1 MMISSVFQSPG
12 KIIYGQGTVKQI
24 GEETKKYG
32 KKIMI
37 VTGKSSS
44 KKTGALDKVI
54 DSLKMENLQYVIF
67 DKVESD
73 PSVDTVELGTSIAK
87 EEKID
92 VIVALGGGS
101 PLDAAKGIS
110 IMLTNS
116 GSIVDYEKKQPEVPG
131 VPVVA
136 VPTTAGT
143 GSEVSK
149 FIVITDTRRKVK
161 MLIGGET
168 LIPKVAILDGE
179 LTLMVPPDVTAATG
193 MDALTHAIEAYISK
207 KAQPATGVQALSA
220 IKLISENLAKAVQN
234 GENMDARNNMLF
246 AQMQAGLAFSNAS
259 VALVHAMSRPLGA
272 YFGVPHGLAN
282 AILLTRVM
290 EYNRAA
296 CAEKFKDIAETMGE
310 NTSGLSIREA
320 SNLAVKAVKELYA
333 ETGLPVKLRDVGVKE
348 EMIETLAKDA
358 IKSGSALVNP
368 RKASLEDL
376 IDIYKSIY

>member
-32 KKIMI
+32 KKVMI

-54 DSLKMENLQYVIF
+54 DSLKVENLQYIIF
-67 DKVESD
+67 DKVESH

-87 EEKID
+87 EEEID

-116 GSIVDYEKKQPEVPG
+116 GSIVDYEKKQPEVHG
-131 VPVVA
+131 VPVIA

-161 MLIGGET
+161 MLIGGEA
-168 LIPKVAILDGE
+168 LIPKAAILDGE

-207 KAQPATGVQALSA
+207 KAQPATSVQALSA

-282 AILLTRVM
+282 AILLPRVM

-296 CAEKFKDIAETMGE
+296 CPEKFRDIAKTMGE
-310 NTSGLSIREA
+310 NTAGLSLREA

-368 RKASLEDL
+368 RKSSLEDL

>member
-282 AILLTRVM
+282 AILLPRVM

>member
-1 MMISSVFQSPG
+1 
-12 KIIYGQGTVKQI
+12 
-24 GEETKKYG
+24 
-32 KKIMI
+32 MI

-116 GSIVDYEKKQPEVPG
+116 GSIVDYEKKQPEIPG

-282 AILLTRVM
+282 AILLPRVM

-348 EMIETLAKDA
+348 EMIETLVKDA

-376 IDIYKSIY
+376 VDIYKSIY

>member
-1 MMISSVFQSPG
+1 MISSVFQSPG

-282 AILLTRVM
+282 AILLPRVM

>member
-116 GSIVDYEKKQPEVPG
+116 GSIVDYEKKQPEIPG

-161 MLIGGET
+161 MLIGGEA

-282 AILLTRVM
+282 AILLPRVM

>member
-282 AILLTRVM
+282 AILLPRVM

-348 EMIETLAKDA
+348 EMIETLVKDA

-376 IDIYKSIY
+376 VDIYKSIY